1 MNIPERYTKEDATE
15 EDKQV
20 YEQYKGIL
28 SNFKTATE
36 GLYMVMQPLY
46 APLIEHKENDIE

>member
-20 YEQYKGIL
+20 YEQFKIIAKRL
-28 SNFKTATE
+28 STATE
-36 GLYMVMQPLY
+36 GLYLVIQK
-46 APLIEHKENDIE
+46 IKENT